1 MKAKGFPISKYGYTM
16 PNVDIVAL
24 NNIQPIIEIIPEPK
38 ANIGTISVKGEFTL
52 SFNQEMISPEI
63 VDQTFYKNV
72 FKATITSSLYD
83 KFTNCRIGWTGK
95 RTL

>member
-1 MKAKGFPISKYGYTM
+1 
-16 PNVDIVAL
+16 
-24 NNIQPIIEIIPEPK
+24 
-38 ANIGTISVKGEFTL
+38 VKGEFTL

-83 KFTNCRIGWTGK
+83 KFTNGRIDWTGK
-95 RTL
+95 SIL